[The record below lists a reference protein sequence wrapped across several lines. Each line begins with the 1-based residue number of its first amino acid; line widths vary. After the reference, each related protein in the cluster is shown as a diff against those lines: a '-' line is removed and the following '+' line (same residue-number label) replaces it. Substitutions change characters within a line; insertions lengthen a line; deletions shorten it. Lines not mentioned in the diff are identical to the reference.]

1 MGFTTAQNRAITHKD
16 GPAMVLAGPGSGKT
30 LVITQ
35 RTKYLIEEYH
45 INPRQIL
52 VITFTKAAAMEMQ
65 ARFQKICAGGGVT
78 FGTFHAVFFSILK
91 NAYHYSSANVM
102 SEEEKNRLLR
112 GLLAR
117 YAGSAA
123 GGTASG
129 ERQGM
134 SDARLSGN
142 SQGAYS
148 ARSAGER
155 QGMHGAPAGRGQG
168 TNGISPASPGISS
181 GEGEAETISEI
192 AAEIS
197 MVKNERIPIEHY
209 YSRSCSEEMF
219 RAIYRGYEETHRR
232 QGRLDFDDML
242 TYTWELLTQRED
254 ILHAWQQRWSYILV
268 DEFQDINLLQ
278 YEILRL
284 LAAPKNNLF
293 IVGDDDQ
300 SIYRFRGAKPEIM
313 LNFPKDYPDAQTI
326 LLDQNFRSVKSV
338 IDGAAK
344 VIGENSHRF
353 EKDIHHVRED
363 GVPIEIREFQNPDH
377 ESLYLVRQIQQRL
390 EEGLPLKDMA
400 ILVRTNQGAGSITAR
415 LMEFNIPFSMRE
427 AVPNIYEHWIA
438 KDLLAYLHLAYVG
451 TDRAAFLQ
459 VMNRPK
465 RYISREAV
473 MFASSRGRNHL
484 LNHDGGYAAS
494 EIHRGEA
501 YAAAGID
508 QKDILI
514 SKERSVSAEQVSFDA
529 LYTFY
534 QDKDWMVDRLVRF
547 AADLKLL
554 PSLQPFA
561 AVNYIRLGMGY
572 EEFLREYAAYRRMK
586 PEELLDIL
594 NEIQESAKPFRTVE
608 EWLAH
613 MEKYKAALEENRKKS
628 RKEEEDAVTIATL
641 HASKGLEFSEVF
653 LIDVNEGTIPHHRA
667 ALEADFEEERRLFYV
682 GMTRAKDRL
691 HLFYVKEKYGKAVAP
706 SGYLDVFLNG

>member
-102 SEEEKNRLLR
+102 SEEEKNKLLR

-117 YAGSAA
+117 YAHAA
-123 GGTASG
+123 GSTDAGTASG

-134 SDARLSGN
+134 SDARLSGS
-142 SQGAYS
+142 SQGVY
-148 ARSAGER
+148 RAGTAVER
-155 QGMHGAPAGRGQG
+155 QGMHGASAGRGQG
-168 TNGISPASPGISS
+168 ANGIPSASPGASF

-209 YSRSCSEEMF
+209 YSRSCPEELF
-219 RAIYRGYEETHRR
+219 RAVYRGYEDTHRR

-353 EKDIHHVRED
+353 EKNIQHVRED

-377 ESLYLVRQIQQRL
+377 ESLYLIRQIQQRL

-400 ILVRTNQGAGSITAR
+400 ILVRTNQGAGPITAR

-451 TDRAAFLQ
+451 TDRAEFLQ

-473 MFASSRGRNHL
+473 MFASSQGSSRLMNQ
-484 LNHDGGYAAS
+484 S
-494 EIHRGEA
+494 
-501 YAAAGID
+501 
-508 QKDILI
+508 
-514 SKERSVSAEQVSFDA
+514 SVSAQQVSFDA

-534 QDKDWMVDRLVRF
+534 QDKDWMEDRLVRF

-572 EEFLREYAAYRRMK
+572 EEYLREYAAYRRMK
-586 PEELLDIL
+586 PEELIDIL
-594 NEIQESAKPFRTVE
+594 NEIQESAKPFHTVE